1 MITRF
6 SNLAL
11 EIPQTLLLEVL
22 RQSSGSRRRALA
34 TKRPGQCRWTLFNAT
49 LRRPHKEALMGKS
62 PGHQKHPEHKV
73 QETHLNQRVTVEV
86 DGDVV
91 AESNDVIRVNE
102 DEHPARYYFPRSD
115 VKANILERT
124 RTTTE
129 CPFKA
134 TAHY

>member
-1 MITRF
+1 
-6 SNLAL
+6 
-11 EIPQTLLLEVL
+11 
-22 RQSSGSRRRALA
+22 
-34 TKRPGQCRWTLFNAT
+34 
-49 LRRPHKEALMGKS
+49 MGKS

-129 CPFKA
+129 CPFKG
-134 TAHY
+134 TAHYFNIKAGNKRLNDAVWSYEDPYDEHRDLKGRLAFYDDKVPEIKIRAA